1 MKISLIQKG
10 KKNIRVPYYKK
21 KKKNQIL
28 ANNMSCLLSFCYVY
42 MVYILLKVF
51 IIWFYN
57 NLMKQK
63 TPHTQQGKYLDGDE
77 LMWYALYEYMDV
89 MQGNIYTK
97 AK

>member
-1 MKISLIQKG
+1 
-10 KKNIRVPYYKK
+10 
-21 KKKNQIL
+21 
-28 ANNMSCLLSFCYVY
+28 MSCLLSFCYVY

-77 LMWYALYEYMDV
+77 LMWYALRIWMLCREIC
-89 MQGNIYTK
+89 IYK
-97 AK
+97 SKVGIIIS